1 MRGKLALLTTKG
13 RTFEVSVVISNKPG
27 VREPEGETI
36 LHDLVA
42 KSGFEQV
49 ESIRAGKYLRVTV
62 RAADAQSAKRLVEK
76 MCNDLRIFNPAAHS
90 CEVSIG
96 SVPGR

>member
-1 MRGKLALLTTKG
+1 MAGITTKS

-42 KSGFEQV
+42 KSGFGQV
-49 ESIRAGKYLRVTV
+49 QSIRAGKYLRVKV
-62 RAADAQSAKRLVEK
+62 VAPDQSSAKRLVEK

-90 CEVSIG
+90 CEVTVGKAPST
-96 SVPGR
+96 

>member
-1 MRGKLALLTTKG
+1 M
-13 RTFEVSVVISNKPG
+13 SVVISSKPG

-49 ESIRAGKYLRVTV
+49 ESIRAGKYLKVRVV
-62 RAADAQSAKRLVEK
+62 APDPDSAKRIVEK

-90 CEVSIG
+90 CEVSVG
-96 SVPGR
+96 RVPGS

>member
-1 MRGKLALLTTKG
+1 MALITTKV

-42 KSGFEQV
+42 KSGFDDV
-49 ESIRAGKYLRVTV
+49 KSIRAGKYLRVSV
-62 RAADAQSAKRLVEK
+62 AAPDAKAAKKMVER
-76 MCNDLRIFNPAAHS
+76 MCNELRIFNPAAHS
-90 CEVSIG
+90 CEVTVG
-96 SVPGR
+96 RTPGV

>member
-1 MRGKLALLTTKG
+1 LALITTKG

-49 ESIRAGKYLRVTV
+49 SSIRAGKYLRVTV
-62 RAADAQSAKRLVEK
+62 SAPDAESAKQLVEK
-76 MCNDLRIFNPAAHS
+76 MCDELRIFNPAAHS
-90 CEVSIG
+90 CDVSIG
-96 SVPGR
+96 RMPV

>member
-1 MRGKLALLTTKG
+1 M
-13 RTFEVSVVISNKPG
+13 SVVISSKPG

-49 ESIRAGKYLRVTV
+49 ESIRAGKYLKVRVL
-62 RAADAQSAKRLVEK
+62 APDPDSAKRIVEK

-90 CEVSIG
+90 CEVSVG
-96 SVPGR
+96 RVPGS

>member
-1 MRGKLALLTTKG
+1 LAFFTTKG

-49 ESIRAGKYLRVTV
+49 ESIRAGKYLRVKV
-62 RAADAQSAKRLVEK
+62 VAPDARSAKKLVEK
-76 MCNDLRIFNPAAHS
+76 MCNELRIFNPAAHS

-96 SVPGR
+96 RVPGQ

>member
-1 MRGKLALLTTKG
+1 
-13 RTFEVSVVISNKPG
+13 VSVVISNKSG

-42 KSGFEQV
+42 KSGFNQV
-49 ESIRAGKYLRVTV
+49 GSIRAGKYLRVTV
-62 RAADAQSAKRLVEK
+62 VSPDAQSAKRLVEK
-76 MCNDLRIFNPAAHS
+76 MCDELRIFNPAAHS

-96 SVPGR
+96 REPGQ

>member
-1 MRGKLALLTTKG
+1 MASFTTKG
-13 RTFEVSVVISNKPG
+13 RAFEVSVVISNKPG

-49 ESIRAGKYLRVTV
+49 QSIRAGKYLRVRV
-62 RAADAQSAKRLVEK
+62 VARDAAAAEKLVEK
-76 MCNDLRIFNPAAHS
+76 MCNELRIFNPAAHS
-90 CEVSIG
+90 CEVSVG
-96 SVPGR
+96 RMPGE

>member
-1 MRGKLALLTTKG
+1 MALFTTRG

-42 KSGFEQV
+42 KSGFEQI
-49 ESIRAGKYLRVTV
+49 ESIRAGKYLRVKV
-62 RAADAQSAKRLVEK
+62 VAADPASAKRIVEK
-76 MCNDLRIFNPAAHS
+76 MCNELRIFNPAAHS
-90 CEVSIG
+90 CEVSVG
-96 SVPGR
+96 RVPGQ

>member
-1 MRGKLALLTTKG
+1 M
-13 RTFEVSVVISNKPG
+13 SVVISNKPG

-49 ESIRAGKYLRVTV
+49 ESIRAGKYLRVRV
-62 RAADAQSAKRLVEK
+62 QASDPESAKRLVER

-96 SVPGR
+96 RVPGK

>member
-1 MRGKLALLTTKG
+1 
-13 RTFEVSVVISNKPG
+13 VVISNKPG

-49 ESIRAGKYLRVTV
+49 ESIRAGKHLRVTV
-62 RAADAQSAKRLVEK
+62 VASGPQSAKRLVEK

-90 CEVSIG
+90 CEVSL
-96 SVPGR
+96 GRVHGR

>member
-1 MRGKLALLTTKG
+1 M
-13 RTFEVSVVISNKPG
+13 SVVISSKPG

-49 ESIRAGKYLRVTV
+49 ESIRAGKYLKVTV
-62 RAADAQSAKRLVEK
+62 LAPYPDSAKRIVEK

-90 CEVSIG
+90 CEVSVG
-96 SVPGR
+96 RVPGS

>member
-1 MRGKLALLTTKG
+1 MASITTKG

-49 ESIRAGKYLRVTV
+49 ESIRAGKYLRVRV

-76 MCNDLRIFNPAAHS
+76 MCDDLRIFNPAAHS
-90 CEVSIG
+90 CEVSVG
-96 SVPGR
+96 GVA